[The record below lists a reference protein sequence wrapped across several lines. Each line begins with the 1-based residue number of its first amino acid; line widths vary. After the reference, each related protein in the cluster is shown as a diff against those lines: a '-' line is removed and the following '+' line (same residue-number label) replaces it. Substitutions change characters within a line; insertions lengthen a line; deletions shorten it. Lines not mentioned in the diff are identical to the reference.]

1 MRLRTPLLPALA
13 CVALL
18 AACKGPP
25 TDPATPAPLP
35 AAGAATPSAPAAT
48 PLVHLAEIDA
58 ATLQALGVSAP
69 LKTVHFRDR
78 DGEGLLVLD
87 RIDSQAPDADSGE
100 AMDVALLTA
109 TLYRRA
115 DTATPFVE
123 RWRSE
128 HRTECPGLDLEAA
141 YFLDNAEATDLD
153 GDGVAELTLPS
164 HAFCGGGVDPHQI
177 VIELR
182 RGDDRYRVEG
192 ESLVVI
198 DGEAPFGG
206 ERADSPSY
214 AAAPAAFRQH
224 LDTVWRAVHTLP
236 GRESDGGP

>member
-1 MRLRTPLLPALA
+1 MRLRTPLLPAFA
-13 CVALL
+13 CIALL
-18 AACKGPP
+18 VACKGRSPDNP
-25 TDPATPAPLP
+25 VPVPHR
-35 AAGAATPSAPAAT
+35 AAAATPPPASDAT
-48 PLVHLAEIDA
+48 LIRLADVDA
-58 ATLQALGVSAP
+58 ATLQTLGVLEP
-69 LKTVHFRDR
+69 LKTAHFRDR

-87 RIDSQAPDADSGE
+87 RVDSQVPETDTGE

-109 TLYRRA
+109 TLYQRA

-123 RWRSE
+123 RWHSE
-128 HRTECPGLDLEAA
+128 YRTECEGLDLEAG
-141 YFLDNAEATDLD
+141 YFLDHVQATDLD

-198 DGEAPFGG
+198 EGEAPFGG

-214 AAAPAAFRQH
+214 AAAPAVFRQH
-224 LDTVWRAVHTLP
+224 LDTVWQAVHTLP